1 MTSPT
6 RQTAAAY
13 LEQLVEKGFLEK
25 HKSGRSN
32 DDINTPLVTLFLR
45 VSEGPLFSPVTERVG
60 FEPTVPC
67 GTLVFKTRAINH
79 STTSPD
85 AGWARP
91 QPVSCCHGPA

>member
-45 VSEGPLFSPVTERVG
+45 VSEGPLFSPVTERVSVCNG
-60 FEPTVPC
+60 
-67 GTLVFKTRAINH
+67 
-79 STTSPD
+79 PD
-85 AGWARP
+85 RLL
-91 QPVSCCHGPA
+91 